1 MGTQGWSP
9 APVEKIDA
17 RTEITNQLLSDEGY
31 AVAVPYRRRAPV
43 LCRVINNLCGLELI
57 L

>member
-17 RTEITNQLLSDEGY
+17 LTEITNQLLSDEGY
-31 AVAVPYRRRAPV
+31 AVAVPYRRRAPI